1 MALGVVFSRR
11 HFTNPEGHESTEFRA
26 TSRWSL
32 PPFACCL
39 CLALLSLAVIVSFW
53 LIAHRGLVLL
63 LVGSAGLAAGFLVS
77 HVNEESIAI
86 IHGLGIE
93 LKRFYA
99 TGVVKTK
106 FLGDGSINAVLLHE
120 SIQGM
125 RVLYAIAFVVQ
136 GGKRLTLCFKHV
148 YPGLPCLRSVYDEAT
163 RAQRDK
169 LVEPSNCEPTPPC
182 GQPANGSATK
192 KKSKH

>member
-1 MALGVVFSRR
+1 MARGVIFSRR
-11 HFTNPEGHESTEFRA
+11 HFTSLEGHVSSEFRA

-32 PPFACCL
+32 QPFSSFL
-39 CLALLSLAVIVSFW
+39 FLSFLSLAVIVSFW
-53 LIAHRGLVLL
+53 LIAHRGLML
-63 LVGSAGLAAGFLVS
+63 LVGGSAGLAAGYLVS

-93 LKRFYA
+93 LKRYYA

-136 GGKRLTLCFKHV
+136 GEKRLTLCFKHV
-148 YPGLPCLRSVYDEAT
+148 YPGLPFLRSVYDEAT

-169 LVEPSNCEPTPPC
+169 LVEPSGCDKFPPPV
-182 GQPANGSATK
+182 QSTNGSATLK
-192 KKSKH
+192 KFN